1 MESKKYLAALGLC
14 ALVMGGPPAR
24 AESFTTLDVIQRSAS
39 ADCLDWCIT
48 GLCFWLKCGLTGCH
62 VTTTPRIEHNLPDL
76 VVTSYP
82 HAGESPWLEAR
93 ASYGPAAKAAV
104 RALQG
109 ADGAGRA
116 ANNLHRNE
124 GRGQPATL
132 KFKETQV
139 IGSPAAAA
147 VSGAPFMCQSQTT
160 PGMAYYLSEL
170 DALAW
175 RAPEAELWRPETLI
189 PGRREISQAPPQ
201 TWGSVFPR
209 SGYVMSAEDPKA
221 AAVTAQRAIDIV
233 SQPGQAPHVYRPLGW
248 RGAREVQTG
257 DPKAKDEDS
266 CIRAGGAWLET
277 RAGRGRCRS
286 ERSVMWLPP
295 AAEQSDRWQMISPA
309 PQNYCEAFGSP
320 AEWSA
325 GKYDPEGRYAFN
337 YWRHYKCCMPGP
349 GRFLFA
355 TDIPPACL

>member
-116 ANNLHRNE
+116 ANNIHRNE

-139 IGSPAAAA
+139 IGSPAAVA

-175 RAPEAELWRPETLI
+175 RAPEAELWRTETLI
-189 PGRREISQAPPQ
+189 PGRREISQVPPQ
-201 TWGSVFPR
+201 T
-209 SGYVMSAEDPKA
+209 
-221 AAVTAQRAIDIV
+221 
-233 SQPGQAPHVYRPLGW
+233 
-248 RGAREVQTG
+248 
-257 DPKAKDEDS
+257 
-266 CIRAGGAWLET
+266 
-277 RAGRGRCRS
+277 
-286 ERSVMWLPP
+286 
-295 AAEQSDRWQMISPA
+295 
-309 PQNYCEAFGSP
+309 
-320 AEWSA
+320 
-325 GKYDPEGRYAFN
+325 
-337 YWRHYKCCMPGP
+337 
-349 GRFLFA
+349 
-355 TDIPPACL
+355 